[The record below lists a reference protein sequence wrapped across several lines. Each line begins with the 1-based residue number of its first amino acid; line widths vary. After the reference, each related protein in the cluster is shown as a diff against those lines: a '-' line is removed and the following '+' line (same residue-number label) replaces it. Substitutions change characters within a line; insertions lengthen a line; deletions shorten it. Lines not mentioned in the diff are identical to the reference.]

1 MRRRPPARAS
11 PSSPS
16 PPALFPH
23 AQSHRP
29 PPFAPAAAFR
39 RCVREIASS
48 NTLQLVTNVEAV
60 HKKFGYGKYRTKLGF
75 GLHFGWSVEGPVGTP
90 MKIDCSYLSP
100 EVKISDRLEA
110 ATKIYSSNI
119 LMSGQFYDLLSD
131 HMKVGIRLVD
141 HITLKGGHK
150 PFRIYACDRS
160 NLWLKI
166 NPRLVE
172 IYGAATAYEQFSK
185 STRAS
190 TPSSRATGRRRGR
203 SSRAPPSSARTTRR
217 RSC

>member
-1 MRRRPPARAS
+1 M
-11 PSSPS
+11 
-16 PPALFPH
+16 
-23 AQSHRP
+23 
-29 PPFAPAAAFR
+29 
-39 RCVREIASS
+39 REIASS

-60 HKKFGYGKYRTKLGF
+60 HKKFGHGKYRTKLGF

-185 STRAS
+185 TFHEGVDAFIKGDWPTAWQKLEGAAEFCPQDTPTKLLMKEMRARS
-190 TPSSRATGRRRGR
+190 IDPQTPT
-203 SSRAPPSSARTTRR
+203 APVDWKGYHDSEV
-217 RSC
+217 